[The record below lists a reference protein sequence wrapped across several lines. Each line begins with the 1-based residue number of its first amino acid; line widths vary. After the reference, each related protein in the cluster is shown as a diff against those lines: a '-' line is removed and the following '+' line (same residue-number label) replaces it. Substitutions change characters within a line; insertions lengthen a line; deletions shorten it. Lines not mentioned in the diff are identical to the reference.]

1 MKKLIE
7 LFISDHTTNGDSMV
21 TRYEIR
27 REQDREV
34 LILYLDYREEI
45 SQEWWNAIKEHSV
58 VKQVASYIKNHQ
70 IKWDGNK
77 IILVS
82 SGIVLATL
90 LAFAPV
96 KNFEAIQDPT
106 SSFVYVGQEVKP
118 ELFLVQ
124 EQEDSIGLD
133 SVIDDSIQEVDSDTS
148 TNSSTKPNAS
158 PSKGTSSSNSSSSIG
173 NNSSNSQGNGN
184 SGSGNQSTSKPEVTG
199 PMVTV
204 YRSNGSVLTLGLEE
218 YLVGVVAAEMPASF
232 HKEALKAQAVVAR
245 TYALRSI
252 QEGKKL
258 TDTQDTQ
265 VYKDQNQLKQEW
277 GASFST
283 YYQKVQAAVQETKGR
298 YLTYQGRYIEALYF
312 STSNGYTEDASYVWG
327 NSVPYLQSVVSSW
340 DTESRFFHQEVYKD
354 KQQVFSSFG
363 LDANIDGTIQ
373 ILERNRS
380 GRVVS
385 LKLGSTVISG
395 VTFRS
400 RLGLASTDFEIQE
413 VGSQLKIVTKGWGH
427 GVGMSQYGANG
438 MAKNGYTYNQILTH
452 YYQGVTLQGS

>member
-1 MKKLIE
+1 MIE

-90 LAFAPV
+90 LALAPI
-96 KNFEAIQDPT
+96 KTFDTTQNAT
-106 SSFVYVGQEVKP
+106 SSFVYVGQEV
-118 ELFLVQ
+118 EQDLFVLQ
-124 EQEDSIGLD
+124 EKDDS
-133 SVIDDSIQEVDSDTS
+133 SVSDVVLDDSIQEVDSDTS
-148 TNSSTKPNAS
+148 TKPNSS
-158 PSKGTSSSNSSSSIG
+158 PSKGTGSSNSSSSIG
-173 NNSSNSQGNGN
+173 NNSSNTQGNGN
-184 SGSGNQSTSKPEVTG
+184 SGSGNTSKPEVSG

-283 YYQKVQAAVQETKGR
+283 YYQKVQAAVQETKGK

-438 MAKNGYTYNQILTH
+438 MAKNGYTYSQILTH

>member
-1 MKKLIE
+1 MIE

-90 LAFAPV
+90 LALAPI
-96 KNFEAIQDPT
+96 KTFDTTQNAT
-106 SSFVYVGQEVKP
+106 SSFVYVGQEV
-118 ELFLVQ
+118 EQDLFVLQ
-124 EQEDSIGLD
+124 EKDDS
-133 SVIDDSIQEVDSDTS
+133 SVSDVVLDDSIQEVDSDTS
-148 TNSSTKPNAS
+148 TKPNSS
-158 PSKGTSSSNSSSSIG
+158 PSKGTGSSNSSSSIG
-173 NNSSNSQGNGN
+173 NNSSNTQGNGN
-184 SGSGNQSTSKPEVTG
+184 SGSGNTSKPEVSG

-283 YYQKVQAAVQETKGR
+283 YYQKVQAAVQETKGK

-413 VGSQLKIVTKGWGH
+413 VGSQLKIVTKGWEH

-438 MAKNGYTYNQILTH
+438 MAKNGYTYSQILTH